1 MTKEE
6 ILKKLSAGPNV
17 KQILK
22 KLSVGPSFKSCN
34 AVINEF
40 SDFTDVI
47 YYEKTFTIREG
58 ENAIYVDVSTGEIVK
73 KVIDRSPLLKE
84 DKNGVLVPNRDD
96 LKISQILA
104 SGKKSCNRAKDN
116 FYGYAFSNFWNYFL
130 TFTIDSKYDKDDD
143 KLVKKLYSKFIHKF
157 TKRFKGVKV
166 LCKPERT
173 EKNQLHFHCLVGN
186 CDLTKFLVR
195 AINPHTLEPITSK
208 CGHPVFNLDLWD
220 FGFSQVAI
228 IPKEDNQIQVVNYMT
243 KYLTKDNNIGRF
255 QKRFYH
261 TRNLNFKKKSVT
273 MLSKYQ
279 IDEIQNSLL
288 CVKIKEK
295 NGFLVLRCFKDDKT
309 KEKNGVQQIID

>member
-84 DKNGVLVPNRDD
+84 DENGVLVPNRDD

-143 KLVKKLYSKFIHKF
+143 KLVK
-157 TKRFKGVKV
+157 
-166 LCKPERT
+166 
-173 EKNQLHFHCLVGN
+173 
-186 CDLTKFLVR
+186 
-195 AINPHTLEPITSK
+195 
-208 CGHPVFNLDLWD
+208 
-220 FGFSQVAI
+220 
-228 IPKEDNQIQVVNYMT
+228 
-243 KYLTKDNNIGRF
+243 
-255 QKRFYH
+255 
-261 TRNLNFKKKSVT
+261 NF
-273 MLSKYQ
+273 
-279 IDEIQNSLL
+279 IQNLF
-288 CVKIKEK
+288 I
-295 NGFLVLRCFKDDKT
+295 NLRKDLKA
-309 KEKNGVQQIID
+309 

>member
-6 ILKKLSAGPNV
+6 
-17 KQILK
+17 QILK
-22 KLSVGPSFKSCN
+22 KLSPGPSFKSCN

-58 ENAIYVDVSTGEIVK
+58 ENAIYVDASTGEVVK

-84 DKNGVLVPNRDD
+84 ENGVLVPNRDD

-116 FYGYAFSNFWNYFL
+116 FYGYAFSNFWKYFL

-143 KLVKKLYSKFIHKF
+143 KLVKNLYSKFVNKF

-195 AINPHTLEPITSK
+195 AFNPHTLEPITSK
-208 CGHPVFNLDLWD
+208 CGHPVFNLDLWN

-261 TRNLNFKKKSVT
+261 TRNLNFKNKSVT